1 MSRRSKRETLKPRN
15 YYIEG
20 LSHEGRGIARDEG
33 KTVFVHNGLPGE
45 MVLAKVTRRKS
56 HFDEADAI
64 EIKNP
69 NPQRQKPRCH
79 HFGVCG
85 GCSVQ
90 HMLPEYQRRHK
101 EKVLLDLLSH
111 RAGVEPEKKM
121 EPIFGETWGYR
132 RRARLSAKSVRGKG
146 GLILGFR
153 ERNGRYVTDCD
164 RCDVLDLRVG
174 GRIVEIRDALRS
186 LSVESS
192 IPQIEVAASEDE
204 VVLVIRHLKPLNTS
218 DVKLLDR
225 LHRETN
231 LAIYLQ
237 STGPESAHP
246 LTNSP
251 TELSYNIG
259 THKIGFLPTDFTQIN
274 HEVNKKMVAEVRNAL
289 DLSGCENVLDLFS
302 GIGNFTIPLSFACGS
317 IMGIEG
323 SASLVERATQNAK
336 RNVAENCAFEQKDL
350 FDLASMDTIRWGSYE
365 RLLLD
370 PPRSGAE
377 QVVRHPELDAIPRI
391 VYVSC
396 NGETL
401 IRDAKILCTE
411 RGYRL
416 QQLGVMDMFPQTAHI
431 EVLAVFEKR

>member
-1 MSRRSKRETLKPRN
+1 MSRRSKREPLQHRN

-45 MVLAKVTRRKS
+45 TVAAKVTRRKA

-64 EIKNP
+64 EIENP
-69 NPQRQKPRCH
+69 NPQRQIPKCH

-85 GCSVQ
+85 GCSLQ
-90 HMLPEYQRRHK
+90 HMLPEYQRSHK
-101 EKVLLDLLSH
+101 ESVLLDLLKH
-111 RAGVEPEKKM
+111 RAGIKPEKKIK
-121 EPIFGETWGYR
+121 PISGRAWGYR
-132 RRARLSAKSVRGKG
+132 RRARLSAKSVSAKG

-164 RCDVLDLRVG
+164 RCDVLDPRVG
-174 GRIVEIRDALRS
+174 GRIVEIRETLRR

-192 IPQIEVAASEDE
+192 IPQVEVAASEDK
-204 VVLVIRHLKPLNTS
+204 VVLVVRHLEPLNTS
-218 DVKLLDR
+218 DVKLLKALYSQND
-225 LHRETN
+225 

-237 STGPESAHP
+237 STGPESIHP
-246 LTNSP
+246 LVNPP
-251 TELSYNIG
+251 TKLSYNIG
-259 THKIGFLPTDFTQIN
+259 SHEIEFLPTDFTQIN
-274 HEVNKKMVAEVRNAL
+274 HEVNEQMVGEVRNVL
-289 DLSGCENVLDLFS
+289 DLSGRENVLDLFS

-317 IMGIEG
+317 IRGVEG
-323 SASLVERATQNAK
+323 SASLVERATHNAK
-336 RNVAENCAFEQKDL
+336 KNAAENCAFEQKDL
-350 FDLASMDTIRWGSYE
+350 FDRKSIDNIQWNFYQ

-377 QVVRHPELDAIPRI
+377 EVVRHAGLDAIPLI

-396 NGETL
+396 NGATL
-401 IRDAKILCTE
+401 IRDAKILCIE

-416 QQLGVMDMFPQTAHI
+416 EQFGVLDMFPQTAHV
-431 EVLAVFEKR
+431 EMLAVFEKR

>member
-1 MSRRSKRETLKPRN
+1 
-15 YYIEG
+15 
-20 LSHEGRGIARDEG
+20 
-33 KTVFVHNGLPGE
+33 
-45 MVLAKVTRRKS
+45 VL
-56 HFDEADAI
+56 E
-64 EIKNP
+64 
-69 NPQRQKPRCH
+69 
-79 HFGVCG
+79 
-85 GCSVQ
+85 
-90 HMLPEYQRRHK
+90 
-101 EKVLLDLLSH
+101 
-111 RAGVEPEKKM
+111 
-121 EPIFGETWGYR
+121 
-132 RRARLSAKSVRGKG
+132 
-146 GLILGFR
+146 
-153 ERNGRYVTDCD
+153 
-164 RCDVLDLRVG
+164 
-174 GRIVEIRDALRS
+174 
-186 LSVESS
+186 
-192 IPQIEVAASEDE
+192 
-204 VVLVIRHLKPLNTS
+204 
-218 DVKLLDR
+218 
-225 LHRETN
+225 
-231 LAIYLQ
+231 
-237 STGPESAHP
+237 
-246 LTNSP
+246 
-251 TELSYNIG
+251 
-259 THKIGFLPTDFTQIN
+259 
-274 HEVNKKMVAEVRNAL
+274 
-289 DLSGCENVLDLFS
+289 LFS